1 MKRLF
6 LIVLPIVFL
15 YSCKEKSGEQKL
27 ELNGVITNNTAKM
40 IYLEEVPMT
49 TMQRVI
55 MDSAAL
61 GTDGKFKLKTTT
73 GEARVYNLRLDQSSY
88 PLAAVINDA
97 KKITVNVKFSKE
109 NTQFPES
116 YEVKNS
122 PVSQELKD
130 YVAGFNNKFQL
141 IMSQARIY
149 DSLGRTGAKSE
160 DSSLQ
165 AIRTTVSGIATDIKT
180 FTLDALKKSKNP
192 ALSMFILGY
201 YQSTSNMQGSGLTGL
216 TNDEVIQIV
225 QEASTKFPDHQ
236 GLIAIKSS
244 LSSTPQ
250 GGLVGQPAPD
260 FTLPDP
266 NGKAVSL
273 SSFKGKYVLVDFWAS
288 WCGPCRAENPN
299 VVSAYQKFK
308 DKNFTILGV
317 SLDQPGGKDAWM
329 KAVMKDNLTWTQVSD
344 LKWWNSAV
352 VPLYKI
358 EGIPYNVLV
367 DPQGKIIAE
376 SLRGADL
383 DKKLTELLQ

>member
-1 MKRLF
+1 
-6 LIVLPIVFL
+6 
-15 YSCKEKSGEQKL
+15 
-27 ELNGVITNNTAKM
+27 
-40 IYLEEVPMT
+40 
-49 TMQRVI
+49 
-55 MDSAAL
+55 
-61 GTDGKFKLKTTT
+61 
-73 GEARVYNLRLDQSSY
+73 
-88 PLAAVINDA
+88 
-97 KKITVNVKFSKE
+97 
-109 NTQFPES
+109 
-116 YEVKNS
+116 
-122 PVSQELKD
+122 
-130 YVAGFNNKFQL
+130 
-141 IMSQARIY
+141 
-149 DSLGRTGAKSE
+149 
-160 DSSLQ
+160 
-165 AIRTTVSGIATDIKT
+165 
-180 FTLDALKKSKNP
+180 
-192 ALSMFILGY
+192 MFILGY

-216 TNDEVIQIV
+216 SNDEVIQIV
-225 QEASTKFPDHQ
+225 TEANAKFPEHQ

-244 LSSTPQ
+244 LSTSPQ
-250 GGLVGQPAPD
+250 GLIGQPAPD

-266 NGKAVSL
+266 NGKAISL

-344 LKWWNSAV
+344 LKWWSSAV

-367 DPQGKIIAE
+367 DPQGKVIAE